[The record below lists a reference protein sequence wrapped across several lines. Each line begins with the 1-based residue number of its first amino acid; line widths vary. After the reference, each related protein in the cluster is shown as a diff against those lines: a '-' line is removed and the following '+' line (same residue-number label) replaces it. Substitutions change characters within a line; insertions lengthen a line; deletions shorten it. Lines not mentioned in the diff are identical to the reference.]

1 MNDYKYYYRLKKRLE
16 RAKRWEKDFLETER
30 NISIS
35 DKLTQDLGKEAPI
48 IYFLT
53 MLINL
58 PIICLTF
65 VKKRLVYKSYRKCKK
80 EIELIQE
87 EIKHY
92 E

>member
-1 MNDYKYYYRLKKRLE
+1 MNDYKQYYRLKSRLE
-16 RAKRWEKDFLETER
+16 RAQQWEKDFLETER
-30 NISIS
+30 NIAIS

-48 IYFLT
+48 TYFLT
-53 MLINL
+53 TFINL

-65 VKKRLVYKSYRKCKK
+65 LKKLLVYQSYRKCKK
-80 EIELIQE
+80 EIKLIQE